1 MFIRDCRVQL
11 LITYPLN
18 LKSQESLNSLP
29 KNNEII
35 RKRRPINFT
44 LEDLNESIS
53 EDEIWDKNPSC
64 SERGKTRILPRR
76 NASSKIRFDEDF
88 DRVQQEYPDLPQD
101 VPMIQVIVF

>member
-1 MFIRDCRVQL
+1 M
-11 LITYPLN
+11 
-18 LKSQESLNSLP
+18 NSLP

-53 EDEIWDKNPSC
+53 EDEIWDRNPAN
-64 SERGKTRILPRR
+64 SESGNKTRILPRR

>member
-1 MFIRDCRVQL
+1 M
-11 LITYPLN
+11 
-18 LKSQESLNSLP
+18 NSLP

-64 SERGKTRILPRR
+64 RERGKTRILPRR
-76 NASSKIRFDEDF
+76 NASSKIRFDDDF

-101 VPMIQVIVF
+101 LPIIQVIVFLGF